1 MSMNKDDGDE
11 LFSVFVK
18 KVRDLNKSI
27 RWVGIANQSGI
38 LIKETYREGLKP
50 LLSSE
55 ENLEYAVNTIARHKE
70 RIKYE
75 AKIGKLEYSLVKYEK
90 VNRMMIPLNDNN
102 YYYFLLFTLD
112 VEEIDYDKIVR
123 EKIIPFAK
131 RERHIFFDSKTQ

>member
-1 MSMNKDDGDE
+1 MNKDDDGDE

-18 KVRDLNKSI
+18 KVRDLNESI

-55 ENLEYAVNTIARHKE
+55 ENLEYAANTIARHKE

-75 AKIGKLEYSLVKYEK
+75 PKIGKLEYTLVKYEK
-90 VNRMMIPLNDNN
+90 VNRIMIPLKNTNN
-102 YYYFLLFTLD
+102 YLLFSLD
-112 VEEIDYDKIVR
+112 VEEIDYDKIIK
-123 EKIIPFAK
+123 ENIIPFV
-131 RERHIFFDSKTQ
+131 EGQEVSK